1 METCYLFSHFLYD
14 VIQSIKMSDIIKDHI
29 REHTHL
35 SCKCGRSWISF
46 LVVSNQRLKL
56 VFAASLL
63 NMKHDEPKAK
73 NGWLRVREMCMR
85 GALLFN

>member
-1 METCYLFSHFLYD
+1 
-14 VIQSIKMSDIIKDHI
+14 MSDIIKDDI

-46 LVVSNQRLKL
+46 LVMSNQRLKL

-63 NMKHDEPKAK
+63 NMKHDEPKGK
-73 NGWLRVREMCMR
+73 EWLAQSQGNVYERCTIV
-85 GALLFN
+85 